1 MNLDHDFIGL
11 KASKRARTGKEG
23 QRFLKAPPMPMPKV
37 MPMLRG
43 MATAQTMFMLQD
55 MLMRQ
60 DMLMVQDMPNKDLE
74 QSLP

>member
-1 MNLDHDFIGL
+1 MHLDHNFTGL
-11 KASKRARTGKEG
+11 KVSKRARTRKEG

-43 MATAQTMFMLQD
+43 MPTVQTMLML
-55 MLMRQ
+55 Q